1 MAINL
6 GNPNSSRYYLV
17 SDSSDLTLPNGNWGL
32 AALVRPTLSSNTNPK
47 YLFSTNNLGVA
58 NSFNLYLGG
67 TTGYLAAKYNNAA
80 DWTVGSAPSVNS
92 DSIFYVTRIGNQM
105 FVGFSALGSGTYS
118 DSGGLDIPG
127 TSSNGGNWYIGSR
140 SDLNVDRFWRG
151 HIEWVAFS
159 NTASFRPAEI
169 LDISSGAPVLQVFN
183 NKLTRLWHWQTATAT
198 EKDIITGQTA
208 TRNGTGWA
216 DAEDKSAIY
225 VYDPFTYP
233 EILPQTILIN
243 GTPGEIT
250 VAGVSAQV
258 GVGIEINGIPGSIS
272 LTGETANIIQAHH
285 IDATPDNITIT
296 ELSGNVIQSHLINTT
311 PDQIA
316 ITGEQSHVSL
326 AMIINAV
333 AAGISIEALQAVI
346 PEGVLISA
354 TPDGI
359 SVTGLQAS
367 VILGTTIDATPA
379 ELSITGVAGNVSQG
393 IIIDASPDNVSVSG
407 VSANVELTMLI
418 NATAAEISIM
428 GEQASLSVGGEPI
441 IINAVTGSITVNAVT
456 GAVIYGSLALI
467 PNDRIIAINRDNR
480 QVNINRD
487 NRVIWV
493 NERGGYVN

>member
-17 SDSSDLTLPNGNWGL
+17 SDSSDLTLPNGDWGF
-32 AALVRPTLSSNTNPK
+32 AALVRPTLSSSTSPK
-47 YLFSTNNLGVA
+47 YLLSTNGYGLA
-58 NSFNLYLGG
+58 NSFNIYIG
-67 TTGYLAAKYNNAA
+67 ASNNAISVRYNDTVEQVA
-80 DWTVGSAPSVNS
+80 SGALTVGS
-92 DSIFYVTRIGNQM
+92 DYVIYATRFNN
-105 FVGFSALGSGTYS
+105 FLYVGYSLLGSGSRTETA
-118 DSGGLDIPG
+118 GLNISS
-127 TSSNGGNWYIGSR
+127 TTSNGGNLYLGAR

-151 HIEWVAFS
+151 HIEWISFS
-159 NTASFRPAEI
+159 NNKSIGTSDVLA
-169 LDISSGAPVLQVFN
+169 LSSGAPVLTVLN
-183 NKLTRLWHWQTATAT
+183 DKATRLWHWQTATAT

-208 TRNGTGWA
+208 TRNGTGWV
-216 DAEDKSAIY
+216 DAEDKSVIY

-250 VAGVSAQV
+250 VTGVSGQV

-272 LTGETANIIQAHH
+272 LTGETANVIQAHH
-285 IDATPDNITIT
+285 IDTAPSEITIT
-296 ELSGNVIQSHLINTT
+296 GLSGNVIQSHLINAT

-316 ITGEQSHVSL
+316 ITGEQSHISL

-333 AAGISIEALQAVI
+333 AAGISIEALQAII

-379 ELSITGVAGNVSQG
+379 ELSIAGVAGNVSQG
-393 IIIDASPDNVSVSG
+393 IIIDASPDNVTVSG
-407 VSANVELTMLI
+407 VSANVELSMLI
-418 NATAAEISIM
+418 NATAAEISIT

-441 IINAVTGSITVNAVT
+441 IINAITGSITVNAVT
-456 GAVIYGSLALI
+456 GAVIYGSIALI
-467 PNDRIIAINRDNR
+467 PDDRIIAINRDNR
-480 QVNINRD
+480 IINITKD